1 MFNKATLIG
10 NLGQDPEVRY
20 TPTGKPYAKF
30 SLATTEKYTKDGESH
45 EVTAWHNIIAWGKLS
60 EICGQYLAKG
70 KQVFIEGKIQY
81 ESWEKD
87 GVKHYR
93 TVINALTMKMLGHK
107 SGGRPAESPDNYSG
121 PDRAGG
127 QEDDFPF

>member
-20 TPTGKPYAKF
+20 TPSGKAYAKF
-30 SLATTEKYTKDGESH
+30 SLATTKKFTSNGEAK
-45 EVTAWHNIIAWGKLS
+45 EVTAWHNVIAWGRLG
-60 EICGQYLAKG
+60 EICGQYLSKG
-70 KQVFIEGKIQY
+70 KQVFIEGEIQY

-93 TVINALTMKMLGHK
+93 TVINAATMKMLGRK
-107 SGGRPAESPDNYSG
+107 AAGESQDNYSG
-121 PDRAGG
+121 PDQAPSSGN
-127 QEDDFPF
+127 EDDFPF